1 LPSND
6 PTGCRITD
14 ALAIGAFMS
23 PTTADRQAVASDRC
37 APAEGRPGPTPIGN
51 AHAEEASQI
60 RVVLR
65 ILFIITGI
73 ALGLWALHRLSSVVL
88 ALILAA
94 LLAYVIAPLVDLA
107 RRPIRIAGRRRR
119 LSRGPAI
126 AFVYLLMAGSVSGAA
141 ALLLPSATEQVNEMI
156 VRAPAY
162 SQAILTWEHGWS
174 RYYERLR
181 IPLEVRRRIDQS
193 VLAAS
198 EGAAASLQGSVLAL
212 VGALSYVP
220 WLLLIPILA
229 FFLLKDAA
237 SLRRIIVTAL
247 PHHGQLRGHR
257 LFEELN
263 ATLAA
268 YIRAQLLAC
277 VLVGS
282 LCGMG
287 FAVLGIPYPL
297 LLGVLAGV
305 LEFIPLVGPLV
316 LAIVAAVIG
325 ALHAP
330 ILALWAVGF
339 LSVLRLVEDY
349 VIYPR
354 LMRRGIHLHPLA
366 VILAV
371 LVGAELDGVAGMFL
385 SVPTIAIAAVVY
397 RHWMEWRTVD
407 VVDETPSMAP
417 PRESI
422 SDPTYRDLEDAASW
436 R

>member
-1 LPSND
+1 M
-6 PTGCRITD
+6 D
-14 ALAIGAFMS
+14 ARASMS
-23 PTTADRQAVASDRC
+23 PCTAEWQAVASDRL
-37 APAEGRPGPTPIGN
+37 APVEGRPRPTMGG
-51 AHAEEASQI
+51 AHAHDVSQT
-60 RVVLR
+60 RVVLQ
-65 ILFIITGI
+65 ILLIVAGI

-88 ALILAA
+88 VLILAA
-94 LLAYVIAPLVDLA
+94 LFAYVIAPLVELA
-107 RRPIRIAGRRRR
+107 RRPIRLAGRRRR
-119 LSRGPAI
+119 LSRGAAI
-126 AFVYLLMAGSVSGAA
+126 ALVYVLMAGSVSGAA
-141 ALLLPSATEQVNEMI
+141 ALLLPSATEQVNEVI

-162 SQAILTWEHGWS
+162 AQSILTWEHGWS

-181 IPLEVRRRIDQS
+181 IPLELRQSIDQS
-193 VLAAS
+193 VLAAG
-198 EGAAASLQGSVLAL
+198 EGAVESAPGICA
-212 VGALSYVP
+212 GAHGRCSPMCRGFV
-220 WLLLIPILA
+220 LIPILA

-237 SLRRIIVTAL
+237 SLRRTIVTAL

-282 LCGMG
+282 LCGVG
-287 FAVLGIPYPL
+287 FAVLGIPYPV

-316 LAIVAAVIG
+316 LATVAAVVG

-330 ILALWAVGF
+330 MLALWAVGF
-339 LSVLRLVEDY
+339 LGVLRLVEDY

-371 LVGAELDGVAGMFL
+371 LAGAELDGVAGMFL
-385 SVPTIAIAAVVY
+385 SVPTVALATVVY
-397 RHWMEWRTVD
+397 RHWLEWRSGDGGDD
-407 VVDETPSMAP
+407 VHALPVRRGSPE
-417 PRESI
+417 RQ
-422 SDPTYRDLEDAASW
+422 LC
-436 R
+436 